1 MARMQRSLFAQL
13 NALAEEISQSS
24 VKAAAEKK
32 AGPVPSDP
40 GGYQGASSHP
50 SVSVGNDVQDAS
62 EGARASEYEADIKK
76 QQGALAVDNTPE
88 MSQEGRQDDVQ
99 LNINTNA
106 KATGEDPAAE
116 KDYKG
121 DKDDPGTSH
130 PAKTNDGEKYSSVTF
145 KEARE
150 QCSNL
155 GNDILANLINF
166 GSSSLKKEAEMPA
179 FIQEKIDAKKEDKA
193 EEKAEHDSSCDD
205 DDDDDD
211 DDDKEAALKGDQ
223 HKLDVDKDGKI
234 EGSDLAALRAGK
246 DKKAKKEEKEAA
258 FKAGYELAKAMGVE
272 KAAAE
277 AAVREVC
284 ANTLREADEMADL
297 LIGFLS
303 SKQAGADVMDESAA
317 SEDHSAPADAE
328 SGASDAP
335 AAPAGLEAMMGGE
348 GEMPAEGGAPSE
360 DEAVQELAMALEELG
375 IPPEALLE
383 ALAGGGAGAPGVDP
397 AMDPAAAGAAPMAE
411 PKMAAANDL
420 ETIGRAVINFK
431 RAGKFQVKEAR
442 TKRSR
447 QLRDMMKQHVL
458 ELVNR

>member
-32 AGPVPSDP
+32 AGPVPADP

-50 SVSVGNDVQDAS
+50 SVSVGNDVQDAP
-62 EGARASEYEADIKK
+62 EGDRAREYEADVKK
-76 QQGALAVDNTPE
+76 QQGALAVDNAPE

-99 LNINTNA
+99 LNLGTNA
-106 KATGEDPAAE
+106 AATGEDPAAE

-121 DKDDPGTSH
+121 TKDDPGTSH
-130 PAKTNDGEKYSSVTF
+130 PAKTTDGEKYSSVSF
-145 KEARE
+145 KTARDH
-150 QCSNL
+150 CSNL

-166 GSSSLKKEAEMPA
+166 GTSNLKQAEMPPA
-179 FIQEKIDAKKEDKA
+179 LAKALHEKKESNND
-193 EEKAEHDSSCDD
+193 
-205 DDDDDD
+205 
-211 DDDKEAALKGDQ
+211 EADEADEDTHEGRGNLKGNQ

-234 EGSDLAALRAGK
+234 EGSDLASLRAGK
-246 DKKAKKEEKEAA
+246 EAA
-258 FKAGYELAKAMGVE
+258 YDAGYELAEALGIE
-272 KAAAE
+272 KNAAE

-303 SKQAGADVMDESAA
+303 AGKQANADVTGDAVEG
-317 SEDHSAPADAE
+317 EDHSAPADAE

-335 AAPAGLEAMMGGE
+335 AAPAGMEEMMSGEGAPDMGGAGDE
-348 GEMPAEGGAPSE
+348 PGD

-375 IPPEALLE
+375 IPPEALLQAVAE
-383 ALAGGGAGAPGVDP
+383 GGAGGGEEAAPV
-397 AMDPAAAGAAPMAE
+397 GAA

-420 ETIGRAVINFK
+420 KAIGQAVVNFK

-447 QLRDMMKQHVL
+447 QLRDVMKQHVL